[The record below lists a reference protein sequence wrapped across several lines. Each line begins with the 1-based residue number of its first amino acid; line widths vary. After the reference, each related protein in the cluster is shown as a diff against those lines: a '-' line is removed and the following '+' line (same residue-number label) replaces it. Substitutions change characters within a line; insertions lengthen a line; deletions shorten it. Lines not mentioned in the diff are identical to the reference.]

1 MEGSSSKILGQRLTS
16 FESLSYPSEGN
27 CRRDSAVV
35 NGGHLN
41 ADATTSNNVLLPFSS
56 LSKSTLPPSLI
67 DAPERT
73 MACFTSPAVRLALLF
88 GKLVSIQPSVSGVRL
103 PAAVAVVL
111 ILLAITDLAHQGS
124 LLWSLTCL
132 IAHCAA
138 VSNFFYNE
146 V

>member
-1 MEGSSSKILGQRLTS
+1 
-16 FESLSYPSEGN
+16 
-27 CRRDSAVV
+27 
-35 NGGHLN
+35 
-41 ADATTSNNVLLPFSS
+41 
-56 LSKSTLPPSLI
+56 
-67 DAPERT
+67 
-73 MACFTSPAVRLALLF
+73 MACFASPAVRLALLF

-124 LLWSLTCL
+124 LLWSFTCL